1 MKAYPFA
8 GDAIMFLFFDFFSR
22 AFNFDAKVAQSR
34 EAHGEALRIQAL
46 RQQRQQRKDEAA
58 HKRH

>member
-1 MKAYPFA
+1 
-8 GDAIMFLFFDFFSR
+8 MFLFFDFFSR
-22 AFNFDAKVAQSR
+22 AFNFDAKAAQSH

-58 HKRH
+58 RKRH

>member
-1 MKAYPFA
+1 MKAYPLE

-22 AFNFDAKVAQSR
+22 AFNFDAKAAQSH

-58 HKRH
+58 RKRH

>member
-1 MKAYPFA
+1 M
-8 GDAIMFLFFDFFSR
+8 MFLFFDFFSR

-34 EAHGEALRIQAL
+34 EAHGEVLRIQAL